1 MAGGRTGVLIK
12 QTDLSRHAV
21 LGGGNSWEHPV
32 SQESHFDCGVVSD
45 MGWGE
50 GPESGA
56 LPSSVVPLIVKVKSL
71 SRVRLPATPWTAA
84 YQAPPSRGF
93 SKQEYWSG
101 KATDRVE
108 GDKSC
113 WGEPS
118 F

>member
-50 GPESGA
+50 GFP
-56 LPSSVVPLIVKVKSL
+56 
-71 SRVRLPATPWTAA
+71 
-84 YQAPPSRGF
+84 
-93 SKQEYWSG
+93 
-101 KATDRVE
+101 
-108 GDKSC
+108 
-113 WGEPS
+113 
-118 F
+118 